1 MHWDWT
7 DFPSNLK
14 DKTETLIEENFAR
27 RIDVSGP
34 TFELLKYL
42 FTCICFHYQQL
53 DAHFHTKHRLRAPQI
68 YIASGRGK
76 YLHKYAVIRH
86 PWLSTNYTPSAT
98 GISPHVMLMA
108 EIEALKAAF
117 EKGKK

>member
-1 MHWDWT
+1 M
-7 DFPSNLK
+7 
-14 DKTETLIEENFAR
+14 ETPIEENLGR
-27 RIDVSGP
+27 RTEVSGP
-34 TFELLKYL
+34 TFDLLEYL

-86 PWLSTNYTPSAT
+86 PWLSTNYTPYTT
-98 GISPHVMLMA
+98 GIPPLVMLMA
-108 EIEALKAAF
+108 EIEALKAEF
-117 EKGKK
+117 GKQTTHIVEDMIT